1 MSDQLKAVISNLSML
16 EKIYDIIRIVHPLR
30 KEIIQYDNEKI
41 TVLNNKCYS
50 FWGNGKMCPNCVS
63 MRAYNEEET
72 FVKIEYNKEKIYM
85 VMATPVI
92 NDSDKY
98 VVELLKDITKTGVVE
113 NINEK
118 TVIEIQKLV
127 SEMNSEIIKDALT
140 GIYNRR
146 FIDERLPVD
155 MMKSFSLNKP
165 LSIIMCDI
173 DFFKSV
179 NDNYG
184 HLGGDYILVQFA
196 SLLKKNISNNNWVA
210 RYGGEEFII
219 VLNNVDNDTAFNIS
233 EKIRKEIEK
242 SSFEYDGVKIN
253 ITSSFGI
260 YTLDSYD
267 LNIDIKSI
275 IGYADKKLYEAK
287 KTGRNRS
294 VK

>member
-1 MSDQLKAVISNLSML
+1 MSDKLKTVISNLSML
-16 EKIYDIIRIVHPLR
+16 EKIYDIIRIVDPLR

-41 TVLNNKCYS
+41 TTINNKCYS
-50 FWGNGKMCPNCVS
+50 FWGNGKFCPNCVS

-92 NDSDKY
+92 NDGDKY
-98 VVELLKDITKTGVVE
+98 VIELLKDITKTGVVE
-113 NINEK
+113 NIHEK

-127 SEMNSEIIKDALT
+127 NEMNSEVIKDALT

-155 MMKSFSLNKP
+155 IMQSFSLKKP

-173 DFFKSV
+173 DFFKAV

-184 HLGGDYILVQFA
+184 HLAGDCILFEFA
-196 SLLKKNISNNNWVA
+196 SILKKNIKNNNWVA

-219 VLNNVDNDTAFNIS
+219 VLNNTNSDSAFNIC

-260 YTLDSYD
+260 YTLDSYES
-267 LNIDIKSI
+267 NIDTKSM
-275 IGYADKKLYEAK
+275 IGYADKNLYEAK
-287 KTGRNRS
+287 KTGRNRCIN
-294 VK
+294 

>member
-1 MSDQLKAVISNLSML
+1 MSDELKSVISNLSML
-16 EKIYDIIRIVHPLR
+16 EKIYDIVRIIDPLK
-30 KEIIQYDNEKI
+30 KEIVQYDNEKI

-50 FWGNGKMCPNCVS
+50 FWGNGKICSNCVS

-92 NDSDKY
+92 NDSEKY
-98 VVELLKDITKTGVVE
+98 VIELLKDITKTGVVE

-118 TVIEIQKLV
+118 TVFEIQKLV
-127 SEMNSEIIKDALT
+127 NEMNSEIIKDALT

-146 FIDERLPVD
+146 FIEERLPVD
-155 MMKSFSLNKP
+155 IMQSFSLKKP

-173 DFFKSV
+173 DFFKAV

-184 HLGGDYILVQFA
+184 HLAGDYILFEFA
-196 SLLKKNISNNNWVA
+196 SLLKRNINNNNWVA
-210 RYGGEEFII
+210 RYGGEEFIV
-219 VLNNVDNDTAFNIS
+219 VLNDTDNEEVFNIS

-267 LNIDIKSI
+267 LNTDMKSI